1 MRTTT
6 LIIDTRKELPAKYKK
21 ILEDANNK
29 VKVSSNI
36 KTALDFIKTRE
47 PDLIIISDSIDEDL
61 STFCEKIRI
70 LTYNM
75 RPVIIATSKSAEAED
90 RIKVLKAG
98 ADDFI
103 SEPINNEEF
112 KIRIYAHIR
121 REYESYLDLQTNLPN
136 GNYCMRA
143 LKRILSETETTQWS
157 ALLIKINEFEIYKS
171 VYTELASDKLIK
183 TFSALMTS
191 GLDENDFLGSISENQ
206 FLIITNPYKLEKIA
220 SFLTFAFDSVK
231 EKFYSN
237 EDVKRG
243 YMLIQGNEYAGKRGE
258 FVSIS
263 IGGISNE
270 FSKYDSVESI
280 LKDLMTTNSLAKRP
294 NSSNYLIQR
303 PKISTPNSVIKKE
316 LNKKILIIEEDTAMQ
331 ILLTETLKLEGYE
344 ISLPETIIN
353 FEEYNPAIII
363 LDTGLT
369 KDTTGIKLCKH
380 LKNKKKLAK
389 IIVTANSHEKEEIL
403 TAGADFYLPKPY
415 EISTLIKWVNYF
427 IKEVNE

>member
-1 MRTTT
+1 MLTNT

-21 ILEDANNK
+21 ILEDKSNK
-29 VKVSSNI
+29 VTITSDI
-36 KTALDFIKTRE
+36 KQALDTIKEKE

-61 STFCEKIRI
+61 SDFCAKIRV

-75 RPVIIATSKSAEAED
+75 RPVIIATSKSAEIED
-90 RIKVLKAG
+90 RINVLKSG

-112 KIRIYAHIR
+112 KTRIMAHLR
-121 REYESYLDLQTNLPN
+121 REYESYIDLQTNLPN
-136 GNYCMRA
+136 RNYCMRA
-143 LKRILSETETTQWS
+143 LKRLLTETTQWG
-157 ALLIKINEFEIYKS
+157 ALLIKINEFDIYKS

-183 TFSALMTS
+183 TFSALMS
-191 GLDENDFLGSISENQ
+191 SCLDNNDFIGSISENQ
-206 FLIITNPYKLEKIA
+206 FLVITNPYKLEKAA

-263 IGGISNE
+263 IGGITNE
-270 FSKYDSVESI
+270 FSQYDSIESI
-280 LKDLMTTNSLAKRP
+280 LKDLMSTNSLAKKP
-294 NSSNYLIQR
+294 NESSYLRQR

-316 LNKKILIIEEDTAMQ
+316 KNKKILIIEEDTAMQ
-331 ILLTETLKLEGYE
+331 ILLSETLKLEGYE
-344 ISLPETIIN
+344 TTLPETILN

-363 LDTGLT
+363 LDTGT
-369 KDTTGIKLCKH
+369 NNDKNGITFC
-380 LKNKKKLAK
+380 KKLKEKKTETK
-389 IIVTANSHEKEEIL
+389 IIVTSNSHIKEEIL
-403 TAGADFYLPKPY
+403 SAGADFYLPKPY